1 MFLVFCCV
9 FCFLFVCLT
18 TLCHYLGLPSR
29 PLHTS
34 KIFLQRS
41 EEVADDRHAPRPAQ
55 QSLPR
60 QAAHVGD
67 VGIVDG
73 EAEHPFHLSA
83 PQDVLFLVHEDGE
96 MLVFALLY
104 GVRPRS
110 NGPHFAEL
118 EEKESKEEMSRRP
131 LLPGTC
137 RRRLCRK
144 PTRPGPAGGRGQALV
159 VSLHRPHRPEVTRPA
174 SVRSHRPRT

>member
-1 MFLVFCCV
+1 MLILLSIFMFLVFCCV

-73 EAEHPFHLSA
+73 EAEHP
-83 PQDVLFLVHEDGE
+83 
-96 MLVFALLY
+96 
-104 GVRPRS
+104 
-110 NGPHFAEL
+110 AE
-118 EEKESKEEMSRRP
+118 R
-131 LLPGTC
+131 GQ
-137 RRRLCRK
+137 
-144 PTRPGPAGGRGQALV
+144 GGRGERACGVLEKRLETRA
-159 VSLHRPHRPEVTRPA
+159 SGGVTGR
-174 SVRSHRPRT
+174 